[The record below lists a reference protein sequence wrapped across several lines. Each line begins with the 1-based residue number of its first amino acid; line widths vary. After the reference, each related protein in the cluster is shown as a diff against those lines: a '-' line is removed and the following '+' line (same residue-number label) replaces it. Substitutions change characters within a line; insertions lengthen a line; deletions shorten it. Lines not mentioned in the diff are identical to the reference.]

1 VVENSVSGT
10 AQNKD
15 FFKIK
20 FTVPRDY
27 IKPSYTFF
35 DQLDYINSQRSPQHE
50 ILMFI
55 PTGGDP
61 GP

>member
-1 VVENSVSGT
+1 VVENSASA

-20 FTVPRDY
+20 FTVPWDY

-35 DQLDYINSQRSPQHE
+35 DR
-50 ILMFI
+50 
-55 PTGGDP
+55 
-61 GP
+61 